1 MANEYTISAKFDN
14 TQLRQGVRQIS
25 DIIRDA
31 GRTANEVQSNMG
43 VSANSLKRDL
53 RQLKGLLS
61 TLTYQWRNLSDV
73 ERSSDL
79 GRTLQAQ
86 IQAVED
92 KAGELADIQGDV
104 SRVIGDLASDTRL
117 WDAASEGL
125 GILSNVGQTAV
136 SVWGMFGGSVEDCT
150 RALNAFNAVGSAVN
164 TIIAIGNATQK
175 ESAIMKGINTV
186 QQWALTRATQAGTVA
201 QGAFNAVA
209 NANPYM
215 LLATALVAVGA
226 AIWSYISLTDKGT
239 EATNK
244 AKKAV
249 DKYHKALSEG
259 SRKYNETLG
268 ETMTAYMKLQ
278 VEYQSLKTTAEKLD
292 FIHNQQD
299 AFHDLEMDIDSLA
312 DAERAFNDNTGEII
326 EAFRKRALAAALA
339 AQATKL
345 YQDAL
350 DVKAGDYVP
359 VKEALENR
367 LLSKDDFT
375 HKAGSNFVKVNQSG
389 AMKVG
394 MARANAVEGQTAYYL
409 QESFANQA
417 EANKILKKYGLL
429 HNKSRG
435 SSSHGGRG
443 GRGGRNNRN
452 GDDDKPTGLI
462 EIKQMKIRALEDAK
476 NKAKTY
482 EEIAKI
488 NNEIYK
494 AKKEL
499 EEMQDAF
506 LVPTIKFK
514 VDDLSTSKSKD
525 NPLNI
530 QHYGN
535 TPLYKDTF
543 DFTNEMKEGVEGSW
557 KKAQVMGNLRK
568 ELQKMLDDI
577 AKGADT
583 DKLEDKFK
591 ELSDEYE
598 ALGGKDFDPKSFDDA
613 IGKWAELKDAIDGLF
628 GSNVFDEQMEKFN
641 RLIELLKS
649 HANWAVKAGASLAYL
664 GQTFEALGA
673 KGDLAKTAAVL
684 AAVGQIIL
692 GFAEAS
698 KKAAEEGGPVGWL
711 LFLGT
716 GIAAAATIISTVKG
730 FSSGG
735 IVGDGNTIGDNTLI
749 RVNKNEMV
757 LNTRQQAHL
766 FDILNG
772 GSTTMNGSGGEVT
785 FKIRGCDLYGSLSN
799 YSKIKAKSGKITGIK

>member
-73 ERSSDL
+73 ERSSEL

-239 EATNK
+239 EATKK

-249 DKYHKALSEG
+249 DNYHKALSEG
-259 SRKYNETLG
+259 SKTYNKTLG
-268 ETMTAYMKLQ
+268 ETMTAYIKLQ

-299 AFHDLEMDIDSLA
+299 AFHDLEMGIDSLA
-312 DAERAFNDNTGEII
+312 DAERAFNDKTGDII
-326 EAFRKRALAAALA
+326 EAFRKRALAAAFA

-359 VKEALENR
+359 LKEALKNH

-375 HKAGSNFVKVNQSG
+375 HKAGSNYAKVNQSG
-389 AMKVG
+389 AIKIAMK
-394 MARANAVEGQTAYYL
+394 RANEVEGQTAYYF
-409 QESFANQA
+409 QESFAQQA
-417 EANKILKKYGLL
+417 EADKILKKHGLL
-429 HNKSRG
+429 NKKSRG

-443 GRGGRNNRN
+443 GRNNRN
-452 GDDDKPTGLI
+452 GRNDNPPTGLI
-462 EIKQMKIRALEDAK
+462 EKQEAKIRGLEELK
-476 NKAKTY
+476 KKATST
-482 EEIAKI
+482 EQIAKF

-494 AKKEL
+494 ARYML
-499 EEMQDAF
+499 DEMQNTV
-506 LVPTIKFK
+506 LTPTIKFK
-514 VDDLSTSKSKD
+514 VADLTTSKTKD

-530 QHYGN
+530 KHYGK
-535 TPLYKDTF
+535 TQLYKDTF
-543 DFTNEMKEGVEGSW
+543 DFTNEMKDGMDKSL
-557 KKAQVMGNLRK
+557 KKVNI
-568 ELQKMLDDI
+568 EEEYQKMLDDV
-577 AKGADT
+577 ANGLKLDKVTDKFNYLNEQMMSLGEKGLDPNKLTQASDDYTRFLDEVYGQFGGADFSQQFSQLKT
-583 DKLEDKFK
+583 
-591 ELSDEYE
+591 
-598 ALGGKDFDPKSFDDA
+598 
-613 IGKWAELKDAIDGLF
+613 LKDLF
-628 GSNVFDEQMEKFN
+628 KTSGDYAE
-641 RLIELLKS
+641 
-649 HANWAVKAGASLAYL
+649 KAGAAAAYL
-664 GQTFEALGA
+664 GDSLKAMGEEGA
-673 KGDLAKTAAVL
+673 LAKTGAVM

-698 KKAAEEGGPVGWL
+698 ELAGKGGPWAWLAWVAAGVGTL
-711 LFLGT
+711 
-716 GIAAAATIISTVKG
+716 ATIISTVKG

-735 IVGDGNTIGDNTLI
+735 IVGEGNTIGDNTLI

-772 GSTTMNGSGGEVT
+772 GNNNTMNGSGGEVT

-799 YSKIKAKSGKITGIK
+799 YSKIKAKSGKITGLTTHTIK

>member
-14 TQLRQGVRQIS
+14 TQLRQGGRQIS
-25 DIIRDA
+25 GVIRDA

-43 VSANSLKRDL
+43 VSANSLKRDV

-73 ERSSDL
+73 ERSSEL

-104 SRVIGDLASDTRL
+104 SRVIGDIASDTRL

-136 SVWGMFGGSVEDCT
+136 SVWGMFGGSVEDCA

-175 ESAIMKGINTV
+175 ESAIMKGINKV
-186 QQWALTRATQAGTVA
+186 QQWALTRATQEGTVA

-226 AIWSYISLTDKGT
+226 AIWSYVSLTDKGT
-239 EATNK
+239 EATKK

-249 DKYHKALSEG
+249 DNYHKALSEG
-259 SRKYNETLG
+259 SKKYNETLG
-268 ETMTAYMKLQ
+268 ETMTAYIKLQ

-299 AFHDLEMDIDSLA
+299 AFHDLELGIDSLA

-326 EAFRKRALAAALA
+326 EAFRKRAFAAALA

-350 DVKAGDYVP
+350 NVKAGDYVP
-359 VKEALENR
+359 YKEALENR
-367 LLSKDDFT
+367 TLSKDDFK
-375 HKAGSNFVKVNQSG
+375 HKAGSNYVKVNQRG
-389 AMKVG
+389 AIKIAMK
-394 MARANAVEGQTAYYL
+394 RANAVEGQTAYYF
-409 QESFANQA
+409 QESLAQQA
-417 EANKILKKYGLL
+417 EADKILKKHGLL
-429 HNKSRG
+429 NKKSRG

-443 GRGGRNNRN
+443 GRGGSNNRN

-462 EIKQMKIRALEDAK
+462 EIKQMKIRALEEAK

-482 EEIAKI
+482 DEIAKL
-488 NNEIYK
+488 NNDIYK

-506 LVPTIKFK
+506 LVPTVKFK
-514 VDDLSTSKSKD
+514 VDDLTTSKTKD

-543 DFTNEMKEGVEGSW
+543 DFTNEMKDGMDKSL
-557 KKAQVMGNLRK
+557 KKMNI
-568 ELQKMLDDI
+568 EEEYQKMLDDVANGLKLDKVTDKFNYLNEQMMSLGEKGLDFSNLEK
-577 AKGADT
+577 AKDEFNGFMDEVYGQFGGADFSQQFSQLKT
-583 DKLEDKFK
+583 
-591 ELSDEYE
+591 
-598 ALGGKDFDPKSFDDA
+598 LGDLFQKS
-613 IGKWAELKDAIDGLF
+613 GLYA
-628 GSNVFDEQMEKFN
+628 D
-641 RLIELLKS
+641 
-649 HANWAVKAGASLAYL
+649 KAGAATAYL
-664 GQTFEALGA
+664 GDSLKAMGEEGA
-673 KGDLAKTAAVL
+673 LAKTGAVM

-692 GFAEAS
+692 GFASAS
-698 KKAAEEGGPVGWL
+698 KLAGEGGPWAWLAWVAAGVGTL
-711 LFLGT
+711 
-716 GIAAAATIISTVKG
+716 ATIISTVKG

-766 FDILNG
+766 FDLLNG
-772 GSTTMNGSGGEVT
+772 GNNTTMNGRVGEVT

-799 YSKIKAKSGKITGIK
+799 YSKIKAKSGKITGLK

>member
-104 SRVIGDLASDTRL
+104 SRVIGDIASDTRL

-136 SVWGMFGGSVEDCT
+136 SVWGMFGGSVEDCA

-215 LLATALVAVGA
+215 LLATALAAVGA
-226 AIWSYISLTDKGT
+226 AIWSYVSLTDKGT
-239 EATNK
+239 EATKK

-259 SRKYNETLG
+259 SKKYNDTLG
-268 ETMTAYMKLQ
+268 DTMTAYIKLQ

-299 AFHDLEMDIDSLA
+299 AFHDLELGIDSLA

-326 EAFRKRALAAALA
+326 EAFKKRALAAALA

-359 VKEALENR
+359 YKEALDNR
-367 LLSKDDFT
+367 TLSKDDFT
-375 HKAGSNFVKVNQSG
+375 HKAGSNYVKVNQRG
-389 AMKVG
+389 AIKIAMK
-394 MARANAVEGQTAYYL
+394 RANAVEGQTAYYF
-409 QESFANQA
+409 QESFAQKA
-417 EANKILKKYGLL
+417 ESDKILKKHRLL
-429 HNKSRG
+429 NKKSRG

-443 GRGGRNNRN
+443 GRGGRNGRN
-452 GDDDKPTGLI
+452 DNPPTGLI
-462 EIKQMKIRALEDAK
+462 EKQEAKIRALEELK
-476 NKAKTY
+476 KKATST
-482 EEIAKI
+482 EQIAKF

-494 AKKEL
+494 ARYML

-514 VDDLSTSKSKD
+514 VDDLTTSKTKD

-530 QHYGN
+530 KHYGK

-543 DFTNEMKEGVEGSW
+543 DFTNEMKEGMDKSL
-557 KKAQVMGNLRK
+557 KKIKIQD
-568 ELQKMLDDI
+568 EYQKMIDDV
-577 AKGADT
+577 ANGLKLEKVT
-583 DKLEDKFK
+583 DKFNYLNEQIV
-591 ELSDEYE
+591 
-598 ALGGKDFDPKSFDDA
+598 ALGGEQLDFSNLEKAKDEYNGFMDEVYGQFGGADFSQQFSQ
-613 IGKWAELKDAIDGLF
+613 IRTLIDLF
-628 GSNVFDEQMEKFN
+628 QTSGDY
-641 RLIELLKS
+641 
-649 HANWAVKAGASLAYL
+649 ADKAGAAAAYL
-664 GQTFEALGA
+664 GDSLKAMGEDGA
-673 KGDLAKTAAVL
+673 LAKTGAVM

-692 GFAEAS
+692 GFASAS
-698 KKAAEEGGPVGWL
+698 KLAGEGGPWAWLAWVAAGVGTL
-711 LFLGT
+711 
-716 GIAAAATIISTVKG
+716 ATIISTVKG

-735 IVGDGNTIGDNTLI
+735 IVGEGNTIGDNTLI

-772 GSTTMNGSGGEVT
+772 GNNTTMNGRGGEVT

>member
-73 ERSSDL
+73 ERSSEL

-150 RALNAFNAVGSAVN
+150 RALNAFNAVEATFN

-259 SRKYNETLG
+259 SKTYNKTLG
-268 ETMTAYMKLQ
+268 ETMTSYIKLQ
-278 VEYQSLKTTAEKLD
+278 EEYKSLKTTAEKLD

-299 AFHDLEMDIDSLA
+299 AFHDLEMGIDSLA
-312 DAERAFNDNTGEII
+312 DAEMAFNDNTGEII

-359 VKEALENR
+359 YKEALENR
-367 LLSKDDFT
+367 TLSKDDYK
-375 HKAGSNFVKVNQSG
+375 HKAGSNYVKVNQSG
-389 AMKVG
+389 AIKI
-394 MARANAVEGQTAYYL
+394 AQKRANAVEGQVAYYY
-409 QESFANQA
+409 QESVAQQA
-417 EANKILKKYGLL
+417 EANKILKKRGLL
-429 HNKSRG
+429 YNKSRG

-452 GDDDKPTGLI
+452 DNPPTGLI
-462 EIKQMKIRALEDAK
+462 EIQEAKIRALEEQK
-476 NKAKTY
+476 KKATST
-482 EEIAKI
+482 EQIAKF

-494 AKKEL
+494 ARYMLDEL
-499 EEMQDAF
+499 QNTV
-506 LVPTIKFK
+506 LTPTIKFK
-514 VDDLSTSKSKD
+514 VDDLTTSKSKD

-543 DFTNEMKEGVEGSW
+543 DFSKDMQKGLDDSF
-557 KKAQVMGNLRK
+557 KKIKIQD
-568 ELQKMLDDI
+568 EYQKMLDDV
-577 AKGADT
+577 ANGADI
-583 DKLEDKFK
+583 DSSIVDKFNY
-591 ELSDEYE
+591 L
-598 ALGGKDFDPKSFDDA
+598 
-613 IGKWAELKDAIDGLF
+613 
-628 GSNVFDEQMEKFN
+628 NEQMMSFGEKGFDFSNLEKAKDEFN
-641 RLIELLKS
+641 GFMDEVYGQFGGADFSQQFSQLKTLGDLFQKS
-649 HANWAVKAGASLAYL
+649 GLYADKAGAATAYL
-664 GQTFEALGA
+664 GDSLKAMGEEGA
-673 KGDLAKTAAVL
+673 LAKTGAVM

-692 GFAEAS
+692 GFASAS
-698 KKAAEEGGPVGWL
+698 KLAGEGGPWAWLAWVAAGVGTL
-711 LFLGT
+711 
-716 GIAAAATIISTVKG
+716 ATIISTVKG

-772 GSTTMNGSGGEVT
+772 GNNTTMNGRGGEVT

-799 YSKIKAKSGKITGIK
+799 YSKIKAKSGKITGLN

>member
-150 RALNAFNAVGSAVN
+150 RALNAFNAVEATFN

-259 SRKYNETLG
+259 SKTYNKTLG
-268 ETMTAYMKLQ
+268 ETMTSYIKLQ
-278 VEYQSLKTTAEKLD
+278 EEYKSLKTTAEKLD

-299 AFHDLEMDIDSLA
+299 AFHDLELGIDSLA
-312 DAERAFNDNTGEII
+312 DAEMAFNDNTGEII

-359 VKEALENR
+359 YKEALENR
-367 LLSKDDFT
+367 TLSKDDYK
-375 HKAGSNFVKVNQSG
+375 HKAGSNYVKVNQSG
-389 AMKVG
+389 AIKI
-394 MARANAVEGQTAYYL
+394 AQKRANAVEGQVAYYY
-409 QESFANQA
+409 QESVAQQA
-417 EANKILKKYGLL
+417 EANKILKKRGLL
-429 HNKSRG
+429 YNKSRG

-452 GDDDKPTGLI
+452 DNPPTGLI
-462 EIKQMKIRALEDAK
+462 EIQEAKIRDLEEQK
-476 NKAKTY
+476 KKATST
-482 EEIAKI
+482 EQIAKF

-494 AKKEL
+494 ARYMLDEL
-499 EEMQDAF
+499 QNTV
-506 LVPTIKFK
+506 LTPTIKFK
-514 VDDLSTSKSKD
+514 VDDLTTSKSKD

-543 DFTNEMKEGVEGSW
+543 DFSKDMQKGLDDSF
-557 KKAQVMGNLRK
+557 KKIK
-568 ELQKMLDDI
+568 IEDEYQKMLDDV
-577 AKGADT
+577 ANGADI
-583 DKLEDKFK
+583 DSSIVDKFNY
-591 ELSDEYE
+591 L
-598 ALGGKDFDPKSFDDA
+598 
-613 IGKWAELKDAIDGLF
+613 
-628 GSNVFDEQMEKFN
+628 NEQMMSFGEKGFDFSNLEKAKDEFN
-641 RLIELLKS
+641 GFMDEVYGQFGGADFSQQFSQLKTLGDLFQKS
-649 HANWAVKAGASLAYL
+649 GLYADKAGAATAYL
-664 GQTFEALGA
+664 GDSLKAMGEEGA
-673 KGDLAKTAAVL
+673 LAKTGAVM

-692 GFAEAS
+692 GFASAS
-698 KKAAEEGGPVGWL
+698 KLAGEGGPWAWLAWVAAGVGTL
-711 LFLGT
+711 
-716 GIAAAATIISTVKG
+716 ATIISTVKG

-772 GSTTMNGSGGEVT
+772 GNNTTMNGRGGEVT

-799 YSKIKAKSGKITGIK
+799 YSKIKAKSGKITGLN

>member
-31 GRTANEVQSNMG
+31 GKTANTVQSNMG

-61 TLTYQWRNLSDV
+61 TLTYQWRNLSDA
-73 ERSSDL
+73 ERASDL
-79 GRTLQAQ
+79 GRTLEAQ
-86 IQAVED
+86 IDAVQQ

-104 SRVIGDLASDTRL
+104 SRTITNLASDTRL
-117 WDAASEGL
+117 WDAAAEGM

-136 SVWGMFGGSVEDCT
+136 SVWGMFGGSMEDCT
-150 RALNAFNAVGSAVN
+150 RALNAFNAIEAVFN
-164 TIIAIGNATQK
+164 TFTAIGNAVQK
-175 ESAIMKGINTV
+175 ESAIMKGINEV
-186 QQWALTRATQAGTVA
+186 KQWALTRATEEGTVA
-201 QGAFNAVA
+201 QGAFNVVA
-209 NANPYM
+209 EANPYM
-215 LLATALVAVGA
+215 LLATALVAVGT
-226 AIWSYISLTDKGT
+226 AIWTYVSLTDKGT
-239 EATNK
+239 EATKK

-249 DKYHKALSEG
+249 DNYHKALSEG
-259 SRKYNETLG
+259 SKKYNETLG

-299 AFHDLEMDIDSLA
+299 AFHDLEMGIDSLA

-359 VKEALENR
+359 IKEALNKR
-367 LLSKDDFT
+367 LLTKDDFT
-375 HKAGSNFVKVNQSG
+375 HHAGSNFVKVNQSG
-389 AMKVG
+389 AMKVA

-409 QESFANQA
+409 QESFASQA
-417 EANKILKKYGLL
+417 EADKILKKHGLL
-429 HNKSRG
+429 YKKSRG
-435 SSSHGGRG
+435 SSSHGGRN
-443 GRGGRNNRN
+443 GGRNNRN
-452 GDDDKPTGLI
+452 GGDDQLTGLI
-462 EIKQMKIRALEDAK
+462 EIQQMKIRALENAK
-476 NKAKTY
+476 NKATTY
-482 EEIAKI
+482 EEIAKF
-488 NNEIYK
+488 NNEIDK
-494 AKKEL
+494 AKEKLTDMENFVI
-499 EEMQDAF
+499 M
-506 LVPTIKFK
+506 PTIKFK
-514 VDDLSTSKSKD
+514 VDDLTTSKSKG

-557 KKAQVMGNLRK
+557 KKAQVMGSLRK

-598 ALGGKDFDPKSFDDA
+598 ALGGEVFDPKSFDDA

-628 GSNVFDEQMEKFN
+628 GSYVFDEQMEKFN
-641 RLIELLKS
+641 RLIDLLKS

-684 AAVGQIIL
+684 VAVGQIIL

-698 KKAAEEGGPVGWL
+698 EKAAKEGGPVGWL

-716 GIAAAATIISTVKG
+716 GIAAAATIISTIKG

-735 IVGDGNTIGDNTLI
+735 IVGDGSTIGDNTLI

>member
-73 ERSSDL
+73 ERSSEL

-150 RALNAFNAVGSAVN
+150 RALNAFNAVEATFN

-259 SRKYNETLG
+259 SKTYNKTLG
-268 ETMTAYMKLQ
+268 ETMTSYIKLQ
-278 VEYQSLKTTAEKLD
+278 EEYKSLKTTAEKLD

-299 AFHDLEMDIDSLA
+299 AFHDLEMGIDSLA
-312 DAERAFNDNTGEII
+312 DAEMAFNDNTGEII
-326 EAFRKRALAAALA
+326 EAFRKRALAAAYA

-359 VKEALENR
+359 YKEALENR
-367 LLSKDDFT
+367 TLSKDDYK
-375 HKAGSNFVKVNQSG
+375 HKAGSNYVKVNQSG
-389 AMKVG
+389 AIKI
-394 MARANAVEGQTAYYL
+394 AQKRANAVEGQVAYYY
-409 QESFANQA
+409 QESVAQQA
-417 EANKILKKYGLL
+417 EANKILKKRGLL
-429 HNKSRG
+429 YNKSRG

-452 GDDDKPTGLI
+452 DNPPTGLI
-462 EIKQMKIRALEDAK
+462 EIQEAKIRALEEQK
-476 NKAKTY
+476 KKATST
-482 EEIAKI
+482 EQIAKF

-494 AKKEL
+494 ARYMLDEL
-499 EEMQDAF
+499 QNTV
-506 LVPTIKFK
+506 LTPTIKFK
-514 VDDLSTSKSKD
+514 VDDLTTSKSKD

-543 DFTNEMKEGVEGSW
+543 DFSKDMQKGLDDSF
-557 KKAQVMGNLRK
+557 KKIKIQD
-568 ELQKMLDDI
+568 EYQKMLDDV
-577 AKGADT
+577 ANGADI
-583 DKLEDKFK
+583 DSSIVDKFNY
-591 ELSDEYE
+591 L
-598 ALGGKDFDPKSFDDA
+598 
-613 IGKWAELKDAIDGLF
+613 
-628 GSNVFDEQMEKFN
+628 NEQMMSFGEKGFDFSNLEKAKDEFN
-641 RLIELLKS
+641 GFMDEVYGQFGGADFSQQFSQLKTLGDLFQKS
-649 HANWAVKAGASLAYL
+649 GLYADKAGAATAYL
-664 GQTFEALGA
+664 GDSLKAMGEEGA
-673 KGDLAKTAAVL
+673 LAKTGAVM

-692 GFAEAS
+692 GFASAS
-698 KKAAEEGGPVGWL
+698 KLAGEGGPWAWLAWVAAGVGTL
-711 LFLGT
+711 
-716 GIAAAATIISTVKG
+716 ATIISTVKG

-772 GSTTMNGSGGEVT
+772 GNNTTMNGRGGEVT

-799 YSKIKAKSGKITGIK
+799 YSKIKAKSGKITGLN

>member
-73 ERSSDL
+73 ERSSEL

-104 SRVIGDLASDTRL
+104 SRVIGDIASDTRL

-136 SVWGMFGGSVEDCT
+136 SVWGMFGGSVEDCA

-175 ESAIMKGINTV
+175 ESAIMKGINKV

-226 AIWSYISLTDKGT
+226 AIWSYVSLTNDET
-239 EATNK
+239 EATKKSNK
-244 AKKAV
+244 EL
-249 DKYHKALSEG
+249 D
-259 SRKYNETLG
+259 RKRQVAREYSNEYNKSLG
-268 ETMTAYMKLQ
+268 DSIVAYKKLQ
-278 VEYQSLKTTAEKLD
+278 AEWNSLKTDGEKIE
-292 FIHNQQD
+292 FIKNQQD
-299 AFHDLEMDIDSLA
+299 AFHDLNLGIDSIA
-312 DAERAFNDNTGEII
+312 DAENAFKEATNDVIESFMARA
-326 EAFRKRALAAALA
+326 RAAAA
-339 AQATKL
+339 AAAAAKI
-345 YQDAL
+345 YQDAING
-350 DVKAGDYVP
+350 VKAGDKISLDDAKYLKLTHED
-359 VKEALENR
+359 VKTELDNNYGT
-367 LLSKDDFT
+367 LTPK
-375 HKAGSNFVKVNQSG
+375 G
-389 AMKVG
+389 AAKVG
-394 MARANAVEGQTAYYL
+394 AIKMRSADRRAKPYFEYAL
-409 QESFANQA
+409 SQET
-417 EANKILKKYGLL
+417 EADEKLKKNGIYYKK
-429 HNKSRG
+429 NKSRG
-435 SSSHGGRG
+435 HSSNR
-443 GRGGRNNRN
+443 GRNNRN
-452 GDDDKPTGLI
+452 GDDNKPTGLI
-462 EIKQMKIRALEDAK
+462 EIKQMKIRALEEAK

-482 EEIAKI
+482 DEIAKL
-488 NNEIYK
+488 NNDIYK

-506 LVPTIKFK
+506 LVPTVKFK
-514 VDDLSTSKSKD
+514 VDDLTTSKTKD

-543 DFTNEMKEGVEGSW
+543 DFTNEMKDGMDKSL
-557 KKAQVMGNLRK
+557 KKVNI
-568 ELQKMLDDI
+568 EEEYQKMIDDVGNGLKLDKVTDKFNYLNEQMMSLGEKGLDFSNLEK
-577 AKGADT
+577 AKDEFNGFMDEVYGQFGGADFSQQFSQLKT
-583 DKLEDKFK
+583 
-591 ELSDEYE
+591 
-598 ALGGKDFDPKSFDDA
+598 LGDLFQKS
-613 IGKWAELKDAIDGLF
+613 GLY
-628 GSNVFDEQMEKFN
+628 
-641 RLIELLKS
+641 
-649 HANWAVKAGASLAYL
+649 AYKAGAATAYL
-664 GQTFEALGA
+664 GDSLKAMGEEGA
-673 KGDLAKTAAVL
+673 LAKTGAVM

-692 GFAEAS
+692 GFASAS
-698 KKAAEEGGPVGWL
+698 KLAGDGGPWAWLAWVAAGVGTL
-711 LFLGT
+711 
-716 GIAAAATIISTVKG
+716 ATIISTVKG

-735 IVGDGNTIGDNTLI
+735 IVG
-749 RVNKNEMV
+749 E
-757 LNTRQQAHL
+757 
-766 FDILNG
+766 
-772 GSTTMNGSGGEVT
+772 
-785 FKIRGCDLYGSLSN
+785 
-799 YSKIKAKSGKITGIK
+799 

>member
-73 ERSSDL
+73 ERSSEL

-104 SRVIGDLASDTRL
+104 SRVIGDIASDTRL

-136 SVWGMFGGSVEDCT
+136 SVWGMFGGSVEDCA

-226 AIWSYISLTDKGT
+226 AIWSYVSLTDKGT
-239 EATNK
+239 EATKK

-249 DKYHKALSEG
+249 DKYHEALSEG
-259 SRKYNETLG
+259 SKKYNVTLG
-268 ETMTAYMKLQ
+268 ETMTAYIKLQ

-299 AFHDLEMDIDSLA
+299 AFHDLELGIDSLA

-326 EAFRKRALAAALA
+326 EAFRKRAFAAALA

-350 DVKAGDYVP
+350 NVKAGDYVP
-359 VKEALENR
+359 YKEALENR
-367 LLSKDDFT
+367 TLSKDDFK
-375 HKAGSNFVKVNQSG
+375 HKAGSNYVKVNQRG
-389 AMKVG
+389 AIKIAMK
-394 MARANAVEGQTAYYL
+394 RANAVEGQTAYYF
-409 QESFANQA
+409 QESLAQQA
-417 EANKILKKYGLL
+417 EADKILKKHGLL
-429 HNKSRG
+429 NKKSRG

-452 GDDDKPTGLI
+452 GGDDKPTGLI
-462 EIKQMKIRALEDAK
+462 EIKQMKIRALEEAK
-476 NKAKTY
+476 NNAKTY
-482 EEIAKI
+482 DEIAKL
-488 NNEIYK
+488 NNDIYK

-506 LVPTIKFK
+506 LVPTVKFK
-514 VDDLSTSKSKD
+514 VDDLTTSKTKD

-543 DFTNEMKEGVEGSW
+543 DFTNEMKDGMDKSL
-557 KKAQVMGNLRK
+557 KKVNI
-568 ELQKMLDDI
+568 EEEYQKMIDDVGNGLKLDKVTDKFNYLNEQMMSLGEKGLDFSNLEK
-577 AKGADT
+577 AKDEFNGFMDEVYGQFGGADFSQQFSQLKT
-583 DKLEDKFK
+583 
-591 ELSDEYE
+591 
-598 ALGGKDFDPKSFDDA
+598 LGDLFQKSGDY
-613 IGKWAELKDAIDGLF
+613 
-628 GSNVFDEQMEKFN
+628 
-641 RLIELLKS
+641 
-649 HANWAVKAGASLAYL
+649 ANKAGAATAYL
-664 GQTFEALGA
+664 GDSLKAMGEEGA
-673 KGDLAKTAAVL
+673 LAKTGAVM

-692 GFAEAS
+692 GFASAS
-698 KKAAEEGGPVGWL
+698 KLAGDGGPWAWLAWVAAGVGTL
-711 LFLGT
+711 
-716 GIAAAATIISTVKG
+716 ATIISTVKG

-766 FDILNG
+766 FDLLNG
-772 GSTTMNGSGGEVT
+772 GNNTTMNGRVGEVT

-799 YSKIKAKSGKITGIK
+799 YSKIKAKSGKLTTHTIK

>member
-104 SRVIGDLASDTRL
+104 SRVIGDIASDTRL

-201 QGAFNAVA
+201 QRALNAVA

-239 EATNK
+239 EATKK

-249 DKYHKALSEG
+249 DNYHKALSEG
-259 SRKYNETLG
+259 SKTYNKTLG
-268 ETMTAYMKLQ
+268 DTMTAYMKLQ
-278 VEYQSLKTTAEKLD
+278 AEYQSLKTTAEKLD

-299 AFHDLEMDIDSLA
+299 AFHDLTMGIDSLA

-326 EAFRKRALAAALA
+326 EAFRKRALAAAYA
-339 AQATKL
+339 AQAAKL

-350 DVKAGDYVP
+350 NVKAGDYVP
-359 VKEALENR
+359 YKEALENR
-367 LLSKDDFT
+367 ILSKDDFT
-375 HKAGSNFVKVNQSG
+375 HKAGSNYVKVKQSG
-389 AMKVG
+389 AIKI
-394 MARANAVEGQTAYYL
+394 AQKRANAVEGQVAYYY
-409 QESFANQA
+409 QESVAQQA
-417 EANKILKKYGLL
+417 ESDKILKKHGLL
-429 HNKSRG
+429 YKKSRG

-443 GRGGRNNRN
+443 GRGGRNGRN
-452 GDDDKPTGLI
+452 DDPPTGLI
-462 EIKQMKIRALEDAK
+462 EKQEAKIRDLEEQK
-476 NKAKTY
+476 KKATST
-482 EEIAKI
+482 EQIAKL

-494 AKKEL
+494 AKYML
-499 EEMQDAF
+499 DEMQDAF
-506 LVPTIKFK
+506 LTPTINFK
-514 VDDLSTSKSKD
+514 VADLSNKKDVNFTENLDFSKQFDFSKD
-525 NPLNI
+525 MQKGL
-530 QHYGN
+530 
-535 TPLYKDTF
+535 DDSF
-543 DFTNEMKEGVEGSW
+543 
-557 KKAQVMGNLRK
+557 KKIK
-568 ELQKMLDDI
+568 IEDEYQKMLDDV
-577 AKGADT
+577 ANGADI
-583 DKLEDKFK
+583 DSSMVDKFNY
-591 ELSDEYE
+591 L
-598 ALGGKDFDPKSFDDA
+598 
-613 IGKWAELKDAIDGLF
+613 
-628 GSNVFDEQMEKFN
+628 NEQMMSLGEKGFDFSNLEKAKDEFN
-641 RLIELLKS
+641 GFMDEVYGQFGGADFSQQFSQLKTLGDLFQKS
-649 HANWAVKAGASLAYL
+649 GLYADKAGAATAYL
-664 GQTFEALGA
+664 GDSLKAMGEEGA
-673 KGDLAKTAAVL
+673 LAKTGAVM

-692 GFAEAS
+692 GFASAS
-698 KKAAEEGGPVGWL
+698 KLAGEGGPWAWLAWVAAGVGTL
-711 LFLGT
+711 
-716 GIAAAATIISTVKG
+716 ATIISTVKG

-735 IVGDGNTIGDNTLI
+735 IVGEGNTIGDNTLI

-766 FDILNG
+766 FDLLNG
-772 GSTTMNGSGGEVT
+772 GNNTTMNGRGGEVT

>member
-1 MANEYTISAKFDN
+1 MASEYTISAKFDN
-14 TQLRQGVRQIS
+14 TQIRQGVRQIS

-73 ERSSDL
+73 ERSSEL

-104 SRVIGDLASDTRL
+104 SRVIGDIASDTRL

-201 QGAFNAVA
+201 QGALNAVA

-215 LLATALVAVGA
+215 ILATALVAVGA

-239 EATNK
+239 EATNR

-259 SRKYNETLG
+259 SKTYNKTLG
-268 ETMTAYMKLQ
+268 DTMTSYIKLQ
-278 VEYQSLKTTAEKLD
+278 EEYKSLKTTAEKLD

-299 AFHDLEMDIDSLA
+299 AFHDLEMGIDSLA
-312 DAERAFNDNTGEII
+312 DAEMAFNDNTGEII
-326 EAFRKRALAAALA
+326 EAFRKRALAAAYA

-359 VKEALENR
+359 YKEALENH
-367 LLSKDDFT
+367 LLDKDDFT
-375 HKAGSNFVKVNQSG
+375 HKAGSNYVKVNQSG
-389 AMKVG
+389 AIKI
-394 MARANAVEGQTAYYL
+394 AQKRANAVEGQVAYYY
-409 QESFANQA
+409 QESVAQQA
-417 EANKILKKYGLL
+417 ESDKILKKNGLL
-429 HNKSRG
+429 YKNSRG

-452 GDDDKPTGLI
+452 GRNYNPPIGLI
-462 EIKQMKIRALEDAK
+462 EKQEAKIRDLEELK
-476 NKAKTY
+476 KKATST
-482 EEIAKI
+482 EQIAKL

-494 AKKEL
+494 ARYML
-499 EEMQDAF
+499 DEMQDAF
-506 LVPTIKFK
+506 LTPTINFN
-514 VDDLSTSKSKD
+514 VADLSNKKDVNFTENLDFSKQFDFSKKFDFSKD
-525 NPLNI
+525 MQKGIDKSLKKINI
-530 QHYGN
+530 EEEY
-535 TPLYKDTF
+535 
-543 DFTNEMKEGVEGSW
+543 
-557 KKAQVMGNLRK
+557 
-568 ELQKMLDDI
+568 QKMIDDVANGLKLDKVTDKFNYLNEQMMSLGEKGLDPNKLTQ
-577 AKGADT
+577 ASDDYTRFLDEMYGQFGGADFSQQFSQLKT
-583 DKLEDKFK
+583 
-591 ELSDEYE
+591 
-598 ALGGKDFDPKSFDDA
+598 LGDLFQKS
-613 IGKWAELKDAIDGLF
+613 GLYA
-628 GSNVFDEQMEKFN
+628 D
-641 RLIELLKS
+641 
-649 HANWAVKAGASLAYL
+649 KAGAATAYL
-664 GQTFEALGA
+664 GDSLKAMGEEGA
-673 KGDLAKTAAVL
+673 LAKTGAVM

-692 GFAEAS
+692 GFASAS
-698 KKAAEEGGPVGWL
+698 KLAGEGGPWAWLAWVAAGVGTL
-711 LFLGT
+711 
-716 GIAAAATIISTVKG
+716 ATIISTVKG

-735 IVGDGNTIGDNTLI
+735 IVGEGNTIGDNTLI

-772 GSTTMNGSGGEVT
+772 GNNTTMNGRGGEVT

-799 YSKIKAKSGKITGIK
+799 YSKIKAKSGKITGLK

>member
-259 SRKYNETLG
+259 SKTYNKTLG
-268 ETMTAYMKLQ
+268 ETMTAYINLQ

-299 AFHDLEMDIDSLA
+299 AFHDLEMGIDSLA

-326 EAFRKRALAAALA
+326 EAFRKRALAAAYA

-350 DVKAGDYVP
+350 NVKAGDYVP
-359 VKEALENR
+359 YKEALDKR
-367 LLSKDDFT
+367 TLSRMT
-375 HKAGSNFVKVNQSG
+375 
-389 AMKVG
+389 
-394 MARANAVEGQTAYYL
+394 
-409 QESFANQA
+409 
-417 EANKILKKYGLL
+417 
-429 HNKSRG
+429 
-435 SSSHGGRG
+435 SHT
-443 GRGGRNNRN
+443 
-452 GDDDKPTGLI
+452 K
-462 EIKQMKIRALEDAK
+462 
-476 NKAKTY
+476 
-482 EEIAKI
+482 
-488 NNEIYK
+488 
-494 AKKEL
+494 
-499 EEMQDAF
+499 
-506 LVPTIKFK
+506 
-514 VDDLSTSKSKD
+514 
-525 NPLNI
+525 
-530 QHYGN
+530 
-535 TPLYKDTF
+535 
-543 DFTNEMKEGVEGSW
+543 
-557 KKAQVMGNLRK
+557 
-568 ELQKMLDDI
+568 
-577 AKGADT
+577 
-583 DKLEDKFK
+583 
-591 ELSDEYE
+591 
-598 ALGGKDFDPKSFDDA
+598 
-613 IGKWAELKDAIDGLF
+613 
-628 GSNVFDEQMEKFN
+628 
-641 RLIELLKS
+641 
-649 HANWAVKAGASLAYL
+649 
-664 GQTFEALGA
+664 
-673 KGDLAKTAAVL
+673 L
-684 AAVGQIIL
+684 AA
-692 GFAEAS
+692 
-698 KKAAEEGGPVGWL
+698 
-711 LFLGT
+711 
-716 GIAAAATIISTVKG
+716 
-730 FSSGG
+730 
-735 IVGDGNTIGDNTLI
+735 
-749 RVNKNEMV
+749 
-757 LNTRQQAHL
+757 
-766 FDILNG
+766 
-772 GSTTMNGSGGEVT
+772 TM
-785 FKIRGCDLYGSLSN
+785 
-799 YSKIKAKSGKITGIK
+799 

>member
-104 SRVIGDLASDTRL
+104 SRVIGDIASDTRI

-136 SVWGMFGGSVEDCT
+136 SVWGMFGGSVEDCA

-175 ESAIMKGINTV
+175 ESAIMKGINKV

-226 AIWSYISLTDKGT
+226 AIWSYVSLTDKGT

-259 SRKYNETLG
+259 SKKYNETLG
-268 ETMTAYMKLQ
+268 ETMTAYIKLQ

-299 AFHDLEMDIDSLA
+299 AFHDLELGIDSLA

-359 VKEALENR
+359 IKEALDNHI
-367 LLSKDDFT
+367 LSKDDFT
-375 HKAGSNFVKVNQSG
+375 HKAGSNYVKVNQRG
-389 AMKVG
+389 AIKIAMK
-394 MARANAVEGQTAYYL
+394 RANAVEGQTAYYF
-409 QESFANQA
+409 QESFAQKA
-417 EANKILKKYGLL
+417 ESDKILKKHGLL
-429 HNKSRG
+429 YKKSRG

-443 GRGGRNNRN
+443 GRGGRN
-452 GDDDKPTGLI
+452 GDDYKPTGLI
-462 EIKQMKIRALEDAK
+462 EIKQMKIRALEESK

-482 EEIAKI
+482 DEIAKL

-514 VDDLSTSKSKD
+514 VDDLTTSKTKD

-530 QHYGN
+530 KHYGK
-535 TPLYKDTF
+535 TPFYKDTF
-543 DFTNEMKEGVEGSW
+543 DFTNEMKDGMDKSL
-557 KKAQVMGNLRK
+557 KKIKIQD
-568 ELQKMLDDI
+568 EYQKMIDDV
-577 AKGADT
+577 ANGLKLEKVT
-583 DKLEDKFK
+583 DKFNYLNEQIV
-591 ELSDEYE
+591 
-598 ALGGKDFDPKSFDDA
+598 ALGGEQLDFSNLEKA
-613 IGKWAELKDAIDGLF
+613 KDAYKGFMDEVYGQFGGADFSQQFSQIRTLRDLF
-628 GSNVFDEQMEKFN
+628 QTSGDYAE
-641 RLIELLKS
+641 
-649 HANWAVKAGASLAYL
+649 KAGAAAAYL
-664 GQTFEALGA
+664 GDSLKAMGENGA
-673 KGDLAKTAAVL
+673 LAKTGAVM

-692 GFAEAS
+692 GFASAS
-698 KKAAEEGGPVGWL
+698 KLAGEGGPWAWLAWVAAGVGTL
-711 LFLGT
+711 
-716 GIAAAATIISTVKG
+716 ATIISTVKG

-735 IVGDGNTIGDNTLI
+735 IVGEGNTIGDNTLI

-772 GSTTMNGSGGEVT
+772 GSTTTMNGRGGEVT

>member
-43 VSANSLKRDL
+43 VSANSLKKDL
-53 RQLKGLLS
+53 RQLRGLLS

-104 SRVIGDLASDTRL
+104 SRAIGDLASDTRL
-117 WDAASEGL
+117 WDAASEGF

-136 SVWGMFGGSVEDCT
+136 SVWGMFGGSVENCA

-164 TIIAIGNATQK
+164 TIIAIGNAMQK

-226 AIWSYISLTDKGT
+226 AIWSYVSLTDKGT
-239 EATNK
+239 EATKK

-249 DKYHKALSEG
+249 DKYQKALIEG
-259 SRKYNETLG
+259 SKKYNETLG
-268 ETMTAYMKLQ
+268 ETMTSYIKLQ
-278 VEYQSLKTTAEKLD
+278 VEYQSLKTTSEKLD

-299 AFHDLEMDIDSLA
+299 AFHDLELGIDSIA
-312 DAERAFNDNTGEII
+312 DAERALNDNTGEII
-326 EAFRKRALAAALA
+326 EAFRKRALAAAWA

-359 VKEALENR
+359 YKEALENR
-367 LLSKDDFT
+367 TLSSDDFK
-375 HKAGSNFVKVNQSG
+375 HKAGSNFVKVNQRG
-389 AMKVG
+389 AIKI
-394 MARANAVEGQTAYYL
+394 AIKRANAVEGQTAYYF
-409 QESFANQA
+409 QESFVQQA
-417 EANKILKKYGLL
+417 EADKILKKHGLL
-429 HNKSRG
+429 NKKSRG
-435 SSSHGGRG
+435 SSSHVGRGGRG

-462 EIKQMKIRALEDAK
+462 EIKQMKIRALENAK

-482 EEIAKI
+482 DEIAKL

-494 AKKEL
+494 SKKEL

-506 LVPTIKFK
+506 IAPTIKFN
-514 VDDLSTSKSKD
+514 VADLTTSKTKD

-530 QHYGN
+530 KHYGD

-543 DFTNEMKEGVEGSW
+543 DFTNEMKDGMDKSL
-557 KKAQVMGNLRK
+557 KKVNI
-568 ELQKMLDDI
+568 EEEYQKMIDDVANGLKLEKVTDKFNYLNEQMMSLGEKGLDPNKIKD
-577 AKGADT
+577 ASDAYNEFMDEMYGQFGGAD
-583 DKLEDKFK
+583 FSQQ
-591 ELSDEYE
+591 LSQ
-598 ALGGKDFDPKSFDDA
+598 
-613 IGKWAELKDAIDGLF
+613 IRTIIDLF
-628 GSNVFDEQMEKFN
+628 QTSGHYAD
-641 RLIELLKS
+641 
-649 HANWAVKAGASLAYL
+649 KAGAAAAYL
-664 GQTFEALGA
+664 GDSLKAMGEDGA
-673 KGDLAKTAAVL
+673 LAKTGAVM

-692 GFAEAS
+692 GFAAAS
-698 KKAAEEGGPVGWL
+698 ELAGKDGPWTWLAWVAAGVGTL
-711 LFLGT
+711 
-716 GIAAAATIISTVKG
+716 ATIISTVKG

-735 IVGDGNTIGDNTLI
+735 IVGEGNTIGDNTLI

>member
-14 TQLRQGVRQIS
+14 TQIRQGVRQIS

-73 ERSSDL
+73 ERSSEL
-79 GRTLQAQ
+79 GLTLQAQ

-104 SRVIGDLASDTRL
+104 SRVIGDIASDTRI

-136 SVWGMFGGSVEDCT
+136 SVWGMFGGSVEDCA
-150 RALNAFNAVGSAVN
+150 RAINAFNAVEATFN
-164 TIIAIGNATQK
+164 TIIAIGNAVQK
-175 ESAIMKGINTV
+175 ESAIMRGINTV

-201 QGAFNAVA
+201 QEALNVVA

-215 LLATALVAVGA
+215 LLATALAAVGT
-226 AIWSYISLTDKGT
+226 AIWTYISLTDDET
-239 EATNK
+239 EATKKSNEELDRKRNAAVEYSNEFNK
-244 AKKAV
+244 SMGK
-249 DKYHKALSEG
+249 
-259 SRKYNETLG
+259 
-268 ETMTAYMKLQ
+268 TMTSYKKLE
-278 VEYQSLKTTAEKLD
+278 VEYQSLTTVHAKLD
-292 FIHNQQD
+292 WIKKNQD
-299 AFHDLEMDIDSLA
+299 AFHDLKLEINSLA
-312 DAERAFNDNTGEII
+312 DAEKAFKTHTKDVVKSF
-326 EAFRKRALAAALA
+326 AARALAAAA
-339 AQATKL
+339 TAQATKL

-350 DVKAGDYVP
+350 NVRKYQRISKKEAKKLGLVEWKDYVP
-359 VKEALENR
+359 HDNTDTVMLT
-367 LLSKDDFT
+367 S
-375 HKAGSNFVKVNQSG
+375 SG
-389 AMKVG
+389 AAKTG
-394 MARANAVEGQTAYYL
+394 MGRASKNDRLIENLLKMAFKQEAYADSL
-409 QESFANQA
+409 
-417 EANKILKKYGLL
+417 LDGLGIGYD
-429 HNKSRG
+429 K
-435 SSSHGGRG
+435 SSSSSSNNGRG
-443 GRGGRNNRN
+443 GHGGGN
-452 GDDDKPTGLI
+452 GDDDQPTGLI
-462 EIKQMKIRALEDAK
+462 EKQEAKIRDLEEQK
-476 NKAKTY
+476 KKATST
-482 EEIAKI
+482 EQIAKL

-494 AKKEL
+494 ARYMLDEL
-499 EEMQDAF
+499 QNTV
-506 LVPTIKFK
+506 LTPTIKFK
-514 VDDLSTSKSKD
+514 VDDLTTSKSKD

-530 QHYGN
+530 QNYGN
-535 TPLYKDTF
+535 TPLF
-543 DFTNEMKEGVEGSW
+543 DFTNEIKEGIDNSF
-557 KKAQVMGNLRK
+557 KKEQISK

-591 ELSDEYE
+591 WLSDEYE
-598 ALGGKDFDPKSFDDA
+598 KLGGNVFDPKSFDDA

-641 RLIELLKS
+641 RFIDLLKS
-649 HANWAVKAGASLAYL
+649 HANWSVKAGASIAYL

-673 KGDLAKTAAVL
+673 KGDLAKTAAVM

-698 KKAAEEGGPVGWL
+698 EKAAKKEGPVGWL

-716 GIAAAATIISTVKG
+716 GIAAAATIISTIKG

-735 IVGDGNTIGDNTLI
+735 IVGEGNTIGDNTLI

-772 GSTTMNGSGGEVT
+772 GNNNTMNGRGGEVT

-799 YSKIKAKSGKITGIK
+799 YSKIKAKSGKLTGLK

>member
-73 ERSSDL
+73 ERSSEL

-104 SRVIGDLASDTRL
+104 SRVIGDIASDTRL

-136 SVWGMFGGSVEDCT
+136 SVWGMFGGSVEDCA

-226 AIWSYISLTDKGT
+226 AIWSYVSLTDKGT
-239 EATNK
+239 EATKK

-259 SRKYNETLG
+259 SKKYNETLG
-268 ETMTAYMKLQ
+268 ETMTAYIKLQ

-299 AFHDLEMDIDSLA
+299 AFHDLELGIDSLA

-326 EAFRKRALAAALA
+326 EAFRKRAFAAALA

-350 DVKAGDYVP
+350 NVKAGDYVP
-359 VKEALENR
+359 YKEALENR
-367 LLSKDDFT
+367 TLSKDDFK
-375 HKAGSNFVKVNQSG
+375 HKAGSNYVKVNQRG
-389 AMKVG
+389 AIKIAMK
-394 MARANAVEGQTAYYL
+394 RANAVEGQTAYYF
-409 QESFANQA
+409 QESLAQQA
-417 EANKILKKYGLL
+417 EADKILKKHGLL
-429 HNKSRG
+429 NKKSRG

-452 GDDDKPTGLI
+452 GGDDKPTGLI
-462 EIKQMKIRALEDAK
+462 EIKQMKIRALEEAK
-476 NKAKTY
+476 NNAKTY
-482 EEIAKI
+482 DEIAKL
-488 NNEIYK
+488 NNDIYK

-506 LVPTIKFK
+506 LVPTVKFK
-514 VDDLSTSKSKD
+514 VDDLTTSKTKD

-543 DFTNEMKEGVEGSW
+543 DFTNEMKDGMDKSL
-557 KKAQVMGNLRK
+557 KKVNI
-568 ELQKMLDDI
+568 EEEYQKMIDDVGNGLKLDKVTDKFNYLNEQMMSLGEKGLDFSNLEK
-577 AKGADT
+577 AKDEFNGFMDEVYGQFGGADFSQQFSQLKT
-583 DKLEDKFK
+583 
-591 ELSDEYE
+591 
-598 ALGGKDFDPKSFDDA
+598 LGDLFQKSGDY
-613 IGKWAELKDAIDGLF
+613 
-628 GSNVFDEQMEKFN
+628 
-641 RLIELLKS
+641 
-649 HANWAVKAGASLAYL
+649 ANKAGAATAYL
-664 GQTFEALGA
+664 GDSLKAMGEEGA
-673 KGDLAKTAAVL
+673 LAKTGAVM

-692 GFAEAS
+692 GFASAS
-698 KKAAEEGGPVGWL
+698 KLAGDGGPWAWLAWVAAGVGTL
-711 LFLGT
+711 
-716 GIAAAATIISTVKG
+716 ATIISTVKG

-766 FDILNG
+766 FDLLNG
-772 GSTTMNGSGGEVT
+772 GNNTTMNGRVGEVT

-799 YSKIKAKSGKITGIK
+799 YSKIKAKSGKLTTHTIK

>member
-92 KAGELADIQGDV
+92 KAGELEDIQGDV
-104 SRVIGDLASDTRL
+104 SRVIGDIASDTRL

-136 SVWGMFGGSVEDCT
+136 SVWGMFGGSVEDCA

-226 AIWSYISLTDKGT
+226 AIWSYVSLTDEET
-239 EATNK
+239 EATKKSNK
-244 AKKAV
+244 ELDRKRQAAREYSNDYNKS
-249 DKYHKALSEG
+249 LSD
-259 SRKYNETLG
+259 S
-268 ETMTAYMKLQ
+268 MVAYKKLQ
-278 VEYQSLKTTAEKLD
+278 AEWNSLKTDGEKIE
-292 FIHNQQD
+292 FIKNQQD
-299 AFHDLEMDIDSLA
+299 AFHDLNLGIDSIA
-312 DAERAFNDNTGEII
+312 DAEKAFKEATNDVIESFMARA
-326 EAFRKRALAAALA
+326 RAAAA
-339 AQATKL
+339 AAEAAKI
-345 YQDAL
+345 YQDAING
-350 DVKAGDYVP
+350 VKAGTKISLDDAKYLKLTHED
-359 VKEALENR
+359 VKTELDKNYGI
-367 LLSKDDFT
+367 LTPK
-375 HKAGSNFVKVNQSG
+375 G
-389 AMKVG
+389 AAKVG
-394 MARANAVEGQTAYYL
+394 AIKMKSADVRAKPYFEYAL
-409 QESFANQA
+409 SQET
-417 EANKILKKYGLL
+417 EADEKLKKNGIYYKK
-429 HNKSRG
+429 NKSRG
-435 SSSHGGRG
+435 HSSNS
-443 GRGGRNNRN
+443 GRNGRN
-452 GDDDKPTGLI
+452 DNTPIGII
-462 EIKQMKIRALEDAK
+462 EKQEAKIRALEELK
-476 NKAKTY
+476 KKATST
-482 EEIAKI
+482 EQIAKF

-494 AKKEL
+494 ARYMLDEL
-499 EEMQDAF
+499 QNTA
-506 LVPTIKFK
+506 LTPTIEFK
-514 VDDLSTSKSKD
+514 VADLSNKKDVNFTENLDFSKQFDFSKKFDFSKD
-525 NPLNI
+525 MQKGMDKSLKKVNI
-530 QHYGN
+530 EEEY
-535 TPLYKDTF
+535 
-543 DFTNEMKEGVEGSW
+543 
-557 KKAQVMGNLRK
+557 
-568 ELQKMLDDI
+568 QKMIDDVANGLKLEKVTDKFNYLNEQMMSLGEKGLDPNKLKQASDAYNGFI
-577 AKGADT
+577 DEVYGQFGGADFSQQFSQIRT
-583 DKLEDKFK
+583 LRDLFQTSGD
-591 ELSDEYE
+591 Y
-598 ALGGKDFDPKSFDDA
+598 
-613 IGKWAELKDAIDGLF
+613 AE
-628 GSNVFDEQMEKFN
+628 
-641 RLIELLKS
+641 
-649 HANWAVKAGASLAYL
+649 KAGAAAAYL
-664 GQTFEALGA
+664 GDSLKAMGENGA
-673 KGDLAKTAAVL
+673 LAKTGAVM

-692 GFAEAS
+692 GFASAS
-698 KKAAEEGGPVGWL
+698 KLAGEGGPWAWLAWVAAGVGTL
-711 LFLGT
+711 
-716 GIAAAATIISTVKG
+716 ATIISTVKG

-735 IVGDGNTIGDNTLI
+735 IVGEGNTIGDNTLI

-772 GSTTMNGSGGEVT
+772 GNNTTMNGRGGEVI

>member
-73 ERSSDL
+73 ERSSEL

-150 RALNAFNAVGSAVN
+150 RALNAFNAVEATFN

-259 SRKYNETLG
+259 SKTYNKTLG
-268 ETMTAYMKLQ
+268 ETMTSYIKLQ
-278 VEYQSLKTTAEKLD
+278 EEYKSLKTTAEKLD

-299 AFHDLEMDIDSLA
+299 DFHDLKLGIDSLA
-312 DAERAFNDNTGEII
+312 DAEMAFNDNTGEII

-359 VKEALENR
+359 YKEALENR
-367 LLSKDDFT
+367 TLSKDDYK
-375 HKAGSNFVKVNQSG
+375 HKAGSNYVKVNQSG
-389 AMKVG
+389 AIKI
-394 MARANAVEGQTAYYL
+394 AQKRANAVEGQVAYYY
-409 QESFANQA
+409 QESVAQQA
-417 EANKILKKYGLL
+417 EANKILKKRGLL
-429 HNKSRG
+429 YNKSRG

-452 GDDDKPTGLI
+452 DNPPTGLI
-462 EIKQMKIRALEDAK
+462 EIQEAKIRALEEQK
-476 NKAKTY
+476 KKATST
-482 EEIAKI
+482 EQIAKF

-494 AKKEL
+494 ARYMLDEL
-499 EEMQDAF
+499 QNTV
-506 LVPTIKFK
+506 LTPTIKFK
-514 VDDLSTSKSKD
+514 VDDLTTSKSKD

-543 DFTNEMKEGVEGSW
+543 DFSKDMQKGLDDSF
-557 KKAQVMGNLRK
+557 KKIKIQD
-568 ELQKMLDDI
+568 EYQKMLDDV
-577 AKGADT
+577 ANGADI
-583 DKLEDKFK
+583 DSSIVDKFNY
-591 ELSDEYE
+591 L
-598 ALGGKDFDPKSFDDA
+598 
-613 IGKWAELKDAIDGLF
+613 
-628 GSNVFDEQMEKFN
+628 NEQMMSFGEKGFDFSNLEKAKDEFN
-641 RLIELLKS
+641 GFMDEVYGQFGGADFSQQFSQLKTLGDLFQKS
-649 HANWAVKAGASLAYL
+649 GLYADKAGAATAYL
-664 GQTFEALGA
+664 GDSLKAMGEEGA
-673 KGDLAKTAAVL
+673 LAKTGAVM

-692 GFAEAS
+692 GFASAS
-698 KKAAEEGGPVGWL
+698 KLAGEGGPWAWLAWVAAGVGTL
-711 LFLGT
+711 
-716 GIAAAATIISTVKG
+716 ATIISTVKG

-772 GSTTMNGSGGEVT
+772 GNNTTMNGRGGEVT

-799 YSKIKAKSGKITGIK
+799 YSKIKAKSGKITGLN

>member
-31 GRTANEVQSNMG
+31 GRTANDVQSNMG
-43 VSANSLKRDL
+43 VSANSLKKDL
-53 RQLKGLLS
+53 RQLRGLLS

-104 SRVIGDLASDTRL
+104 SRAIGDLASDTRL

-136 SVWGMFGGSVEDCT
+136 SVWGMFGGSVEECA

-201 QGAFNAVA
+201 QGALNAVA
-209 NANPYM
+209 KANPYM
-215 LLATALVAVGA
+215 ILATALVAVGA
-226 AIWSYISLTDKGT
+226 AIWSYVSLTDKGT
-239 EATNK
+239 EATKK

-249 DKYHKALSEG
+249 DKYHKTLIEG
-259 SRKYNETLG
+259 SKKYNETLG
-268 ETMTAYMKLQ
+268 ETMTAYIKLQ

-299 AFHDLEMDIDSLA
+299 AFHDLEFGIDSLA

-326 EAFRKRALAAALA
+326 EAFRRRALAAALA

-359 VKEALENR
+359 YKEALDKH
-367 LLSKDDFT
+367 LLSNDDFK
-375 HKAGSNFVKVNQSG
+375 HKAGSNFVKVNQRG
-389 AMKVG
+389 AIKIAMK
-394 MARANAVEGQTAYYL
+394 RANAVEGQTAYYF
-409 QESFANQA
+409 QESFAQKA
-417 EANKILKKYGLL
+417 EADKILKKHGLL
-429 HNKSRG
+429 NKKSRG
-435 SSSHGGRG
+435 SSSHVGRG

-462 EIKQMKIRALEDAK
+462 EIKQMKIRALEGAK

-482 EEIAKI
+482 DEIAKL

-506 LVPTIKFK
+506 LVPTIKFN
-514 VDDLSTSKSKD
+514 VADLTTSKTKD

-530 QHYGN
+530 KHYGD

-543 DFTNEMKEGVEGSW
+543 DFTNEMKDGMDKSL
-557 KKAQVMGNLRK
+557 KKVNI
-568 ELQKMLDDI
+568 EEEYQKMIDDV
-577 AKGADT
+577 ANGLKLEKVT
-583 DKLEDKFK
+583 DKFNYLNEQIV
-591 ELSDEYE
+591 
-598 ALGGKDFDPKSFDDA
+598 ALGGKQLDFSNLEKA
-613 IGKWAELKDAIDGLF
+613 KDEFNGFMDEVYGQFGGADFSQQFSQIRTLIDLF
-628 GSNVFDEQMEKFN
+628 QTSGHYAD
-641 RLIELLKS
+641 
-649 HANWAVKAGASLAYL
+649 KAGAAAAYL
-664 GQTFEALGA
+664 GDSLQAMGEDGA
-673 KGDLAKTAAVL
+673 LAKTGAVM

-692 GFAEAS
+692 GFAAAS
-698 KKAAEEGGPVGWL
+698 ELAGKDGPWTWLAWVAAGVGTL
-711 LFLGT
+711 
-716 GIAAAATIISTVKG
+716 ATIISTVKG

-772 GSTTMNGSGGEVT
+772 GSTTTMNGRGGEVT

>member
-175 ESAIMKGINTV
+175 ESAIMKGINKV
-186 QQWALTRATQAGTVA
+186 QQWALTRATQEGTVA

-215 LLATALVAVGA
+215 ILATALVAVGA

-259 SRKYNETLG
+259 SKTYNKTLG
-268 ETMTAYMKLQ
+268 ETMTAYIKLQ
-278 VEYQSLKTTAEKLD
+278 VEYQSLKTTSEKLD

-299 AFHDLEMDIDSLA
+299 AFHDLTMGIDSLA

-359 VKEALENR
+359 YKEALDNH
-367 LLSKDDFT
+367 LLDKDDFT
-375 HKAGSNFVKVNQSG
+375 HKAGSNYVKVNQRG
-389 AMKVG
+389 AIKIAMK
-394 MARANAVEGQTAYYL
+394 RANAVEGQTAYYY
-409 QESFANQA
+409 QESVALQA
-417 EANKILKKYGLL
+417 EADKTLKKHGLL
-429 HNKSRG
+429 YKKSRG
-435 SSSHGGRG
+435 SSSHGGRNG
-443 GRGGRNNRN
+443 GRGGRNGRN
-452 GDDDKPTGLI
+452 DKPTGLI
-462 EIKQMKIRALEDAK
+462 EIKQMKIRDLEDAK

-482 EEIAKI
+482 DEIAKL

-506 LVPTIKFK
+506 LVPTIEFK
-514 VDDLSTSKSKD
+514 VADLSNKKDVNFTENLDFSKQFDFSKD
-525 NPLNI
+525 MQKGMDKSLKKINIEEEYQKIIDDVANGLKLDKVTDKFNYLNE
-530 QHYGN
+530 QMMSLGEKGLDTNKLTQASDAYNGFMDEVYGQ
-535 TPLYKDTF
+535 F
-543 DFTNEMKEGVEGSW
+543 G
-557 KKAQVMGNLRK
+557 
-568 ELQKMLDDI
+568 
-577 AKGADT
+577 GADFSQQFSQLRT
-583 DKLEDKFK
+583 
-591 ELSDEYE
+591 
-598 ALGGKDFDPKSFDDA
+598 LGDLFQKS
-613 IGKWAELKDAIDGLF
+613 GLYA
-628 GSNVFDEQMEKFN
+628 D
-641 RLIELLKS
+641 
-649 HANWAVKAGASLAYL
+649 KAGAATAYL
-664 GQTFEALGA
+664 GDSLKAMGEEGA
-673 KGDLAKTAAVL
+673 LAKTGAVM

-692 GFAEAS
+692 GFASAS
-698 KKAAEEGGPVGWL
+698 KLAGEGGPWAWLAWVAAGVGTL
-711 LFLGT
+711 
-716 GIAAAATIISTVKG
+716 ATIISTVKG

-735 IVGDGNTIGDNTLI
+735 IVGEGNTIGDNTLI

-772 GSTTMNGSGGEVT
+772 GSTTTMNGRGGEVT

-799 YSKIKAKSGKITGIK
+799 YSKIKAKSGKITGLK